1 MIRCGTDII
10 EVERIK
16 DGIENIGDK
25 FLNRIYTEK
34 EIEYCN
40 SKKVQKYQSF
50 AGRFAAKE
58 AIFKALT
65 DVIENK
71 YKIEWK
77 DFEIVNNKEGKPIV
91 IINNEDDFGQIIEQ
105 IEFLD
110 QHDDAYLAKLQEHW
124 LIRENEKDY
133 WSDLLMNFFDNI
145 FTQPKENAKR
155 YPRFGYAKNLFKQ
168 EERCSYVKQNLLWN
182 KFWGGIDRIRK
193 MRYHE

>member
-25 FLNRIYTEK
+25 FLNRIYTET

-40 SKKVQKYQSF
+40 SKNVQKYQSF

-71 YKIEWK
+71 YQIEWK
-77 DFEIVNNKEGKPIV
+77 DFEIINNEEGKPLV
-91 IINNEDDFGQIIEQ
+91 KINNEDIKCKIKDIDVSISHCKNYAEAVCIAEII
-105 IEFLD
+105 
-110 QHDDAYLAKLQEHW
+110 
-124 LIRENEKDY
+124 
-133 WSDLLMNFFDNI
+133 
-145 FTQPKENAKR
+145 
-155 YPRFGYAKNLFKQ
+155 
-168 EERCSYVKQNLLWN
+168 
-182 KFWGGIDRIRK
+182 
-193 MRYHE
+193 